1 MPEYVRV
8 RDKDTGH
15 HLSVLRSQFERR
27 PEAFVELKQDAT
39 YADGT
44 PLPVKHKTTVSTEAG
59 KKAAGSP
66 PRTEE
71 NPNG

>member
-8 RDKDTGH
+8 RDKETGH
-15 HLSVLRSQFERR
+15 HLSVLRSHFDLA

-44 PLPVKHKTTVSTEAG
+44 PVPPKYKTTVSTETG
-59 KKAAGSP
+59 KSAP
-66 PRTEE
+66 PAPKPES
-71 NPNG
+71 GA